1 MRRADCVGDVLHSC
15 PAICADSQC
24 RFGQM
29 VKLVVIDDQEALRE
43 GLVLVLTAAGIEVV
57 GTASSAPAATDTV
70 RVAEPDVA
78 LISTSLPDDQ
88 AMTLTRELMAEHPA
102 LGVVLYSEDAGPAA
116 MYDGLGS
123 GATGYALKRGA
134 LGELTEAIE
143 RVAAGGSYVDPRL
156 DHRIESDELDPRPR
170 LSPREREVLGL
181 MAQGLTAEGVGE
193 ELGVSVETVRTH

>member
-1 MRRADCVGDVLHSC
+1 MRQADCWVTYCTLRPYLRS
-15 PAICADSQC
+15 IQQC

-29 VKLVVIDDQEALRE
+29 VKLVVIDDQEALRD
-43 GLVLVLTAAGIEVV
+43 GLVLVLTAGGIEVV
-57 GTASSAPAATDTV
+57 GTASSALAATDIV

-123 GATGYALKRGA
+123 GADGYALKRGA

-156 DHRIESDELDPRPR
+156 DHRIAIRRARARARDCHRASARCSHSWHRD
-170 LSPREREVLGL
+170 
-181 MAQGLTAEGVGE
+181 
-193 ELGVSVETVRTH
+193 